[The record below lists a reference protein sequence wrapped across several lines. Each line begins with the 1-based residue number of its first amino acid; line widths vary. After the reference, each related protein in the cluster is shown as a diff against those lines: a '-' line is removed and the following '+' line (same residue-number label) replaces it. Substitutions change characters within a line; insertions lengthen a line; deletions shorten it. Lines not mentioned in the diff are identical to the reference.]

1 MPNTPHNA
9 KQTLRETDLAGPVR
23 EYLVA
28 QGYTVRSEVR
38 NCDMT
43 ASKGDNLIVIELKR
57 SFSAG
62 LLFQATDRQR
72 LCDSVYVALPR
83 HDALRTRTR
92 WRGVQRVLRRLEL
105 GLILVDLDKE
115 PAWVDVVFHP
125 VPCDRKRSSRAR
137 RAVLE
142 EMAGRSDDYNAGGSA
157 GTKLVTAYRENAIRI
172 ACCLEAHGSL
182 TPRELRE
189 MGTGQKTTS
198 ILNSDFYEWFERVDR
213 GVYRIRAKGRAALKR
228 YPELVQRIRNEIE
241 AESPEKSG

>member
-1 MPNTPHNA
+1 MTKRRSTPLH
-9 KQTLRETDLAGPVR
+9 ETDLCSPVR
-23 EYLVA
+23 DYLVA
-28 QGYTVRSEVR
+28 QGYTVRSEVKD
-38 NCDMT
+38 CDMV
-43 ASKGDNLIVIELKR
+43 AVKGGDLIAIELKR
-57 SFSAG
+57 RFDTK
-62 LLFQATDRQR
+62 LLVQATKRQR
-72 LCDSVYVALPR
+72 VTGTVYVAVPR
-83 HDALRTRTR
+83 SAV
-92 WRGVQRVLRRLEL
+92 RGKGRDWWGVRRLCRQLEL

-198 ILNSDFYEWFERVDR
+198 ILNSNFYEWFERVDR